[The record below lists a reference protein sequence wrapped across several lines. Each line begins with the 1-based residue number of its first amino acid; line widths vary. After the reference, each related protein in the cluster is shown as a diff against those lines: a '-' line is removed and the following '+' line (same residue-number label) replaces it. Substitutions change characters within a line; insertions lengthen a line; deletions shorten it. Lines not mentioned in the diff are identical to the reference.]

1 MVRRRCF
8 NPRVLAG
15 GRDPDRQRTQLQQ
28 PCFNPRVLAG
38 GRDQGGEL
46 SGGVPPL
53 FQATR
58 PRGRTRQSNLSLL
71 LLYSVS
77 IHASSRE
84 DATEQCKFAFFILCF
99 NPRVLAGG
107 RDHEHHAHKVFVSV
121 SIHASSREDATIAGS
136 RHRSGVGFNPRVLA
150 GGRDGGVFKDVMP
163 VVVSIHASSREDAT
177 SVLRLL
183 LLILR
188 FNPRVLAGGR
198 DNFDAIRYSSYLCF
212 NPRVL
217 AGGRDIGISAVR
229 DILIVSIPVPSQS
242 RALAISQSRNLAI
255 MDCSLQAAG
264 ERKVK
269 TMAKICQA
277 ETAIRGSLR
286 VHDKRKPLN
295 ARRMPMHSF
304 VSTPLQGTLDPME

>member
-1 MVRRRCF
+1 MFQSPRSRGRTRQDMYFTIPEQVSIPAVSREDATTLISPVSSLPCF
-8 NPRVLAG
+8 NPLVLAG
-15 GRDPDRQRTQLQQ
+15 GRDITNWQRD
-28 PCFNPRVLAG
+28 NARG
-38 GRDQGGEL
+38 
-46 SGGVPPL
+46 
-53 FQATR
+53 FQSTR
-58 PRGRTRQSNLSLL
+58 PRGRTRQDFGYRNSAEIS
-71 LLYSVS
+71 
-77 IHASSRE
+77 
-84 DATEQCKFAFFILCF
+84 
-99 NPRVLAGG
+99 
-107 RDHEHHAHKVFVSV
+107 
-121 SIHASSREDATIAGS
+121 
-136 RHRSGVGFNPRVLA
+136 
-150 GGRDGGVFKDVMP
+150 
-163 VVVSIHASSREDAT
+163 
-177 SVLRLL
+177 
-183 LLILR
+183 
-188 FNPRVLAGGR
+188 
-198 DNFDAIRYSSYLCF
+198 F

-242 RALAISQSRNLAI
+242 RALAISQSRNLAISQSRNLAI

>member
-1 MVRRRCF
+1 MSTA
-8 NPRVLAG
+8 N
-15 GRDPDRQRTQLQQ
+15 
-28 PCFNPRVLAG
+28 
-38 GRDQGGEL
+38 
-46 SGGVPPL
+46 SK
-53 FQATR
+53 
-58 PRGRTRQSNLSLL
+58 
-71 LLYSVS
+71 VS

-84 DATEQCKFAFFILCF
+84 DATTS
-99 NPRVLAGG
+99 RYY
-107 RDHEHHAHKVFVSV
+107 DVS
-121 SIHASSREDATIAGS
+121 AC
-136 RHRSGVGFNPRVLA
+136 
-150 GGRDGGVFKDVMP
+150 
-163 VVVSIHASSREDAT
+163 
-177 SVLRLL
+177 
-183 LLILR
+183 R
-188 FNPRVLAGGR
+188 FNPRVLARGR
-198 DNFDAIRYSSYLCF
+198 DGAEILWTDDKKFQSTRPPTRTRRKVFVMKPKEGGF